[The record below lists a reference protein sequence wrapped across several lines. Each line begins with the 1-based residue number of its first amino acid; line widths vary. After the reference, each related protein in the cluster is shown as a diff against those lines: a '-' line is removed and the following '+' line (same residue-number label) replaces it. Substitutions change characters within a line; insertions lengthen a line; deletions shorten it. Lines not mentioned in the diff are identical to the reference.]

1 MSNFRRWRAENQN
14 LSKTRTG
21 GTEPEEP
28 MFTISGFLRDLTQR
42 RQDAKGEEMKKVS
55 HTPHR
60 DGSGKYTAQKCR
72 GGSRTAPAGA

>member
-1 MSNFRRWRAENQN
+1 
-14 LSKTRTG
+14 
-21 GTEPEEP
+21 

-60 DGSGKYTAQKCR
+60 DGSGKYTAQI
-72 GGSRTAPAGA
+72 